1 MTAKLTTKWRVGLS
15 SLLGVAIAAGVLVT
29 ASSPSA
35 AAATCGPLAGTVGE
49 AAAMAA
55 ACGTRVEID
64 ESRTELT
71 TTYVNPDG
79 TRTFES
85 SVVPQRA
92 RKGGAW
98 ADVDLALAE
107 KSGTLR
113 PKVSAADVRFSTGG
127 TGPLVTLVKAG
138 KTMTM
143 TWPGNLPAPTVTGD
157 SATYAGVLPDTD
169 LVVRATHTG
178 FTHVLVIKTPAAAA
192 NPAVRQ
198 IKFGIG
204 GDAKLQARSGGR
216 MVAQAGNVV
225 LAAAQTPV
233 MWDSKADTSA
243 GVQRRSLMGAEMA
256 GGTGLSSAV
265 APGDRATV
273 APVQATPTADGLTL
287 APDTKLLAD
296 PANYPLY
303 VDPAWDSVDNP
314 RWAYATSNNENNDT
328 TGARVGLNPAT
339 GALYRSFFEFPTT
352 GKSGGSLKGK
362 YIHSAYVQ
370 MGLDHSWS
378 CADTPS
384 YMYAGP
390 ALSGVP
396 KASWSAMTLTALSTA
411 ASVSAHAN
419 EGSGCV
425 DSPQPDVTVNYT
437 GNGVRDHVRSAA
449 GGNWNLIVF
458 GFSAGSTTGGSGES
472 TQDRWK
478 RFYTNKAKLIVDYDS
493 TPGKPNSMQVSGV
506 TCPATGV
513 MGIGTLTPTLSAIL
527 PDADSQTLRGA
538 FEWVE
543 VPASGNPDEATVKN
557 RVSPDPTATA
567 NTRAT
572 TVPITITAGKTYAFH
587 VTAVDAAP
595 YSQWSGWGAWCQ
607 FKADTAKPIKPTVTV
622 TGGGTRAGGDVTFTL
637 STTETDVTKF
647 RYSWSG
653 TPTTEVAATGT
664 SPKTATIKLTVPRF
678 GTNTLSAL
686 AVDNVNNI
694 GNLGTA
700 EINVGRPAPPVARW
714 GLETYPGVDQA
725 GALADAQP
733 APANSPLTA
742 TNVTWAKDARL
753 VGGHTASFNGSTSL
767 AATSGSVVNTAGS
780 FSVAGWARLG
790 VMPTG
795 DYKII
800 TQEGADAA
808 GFSLGVR
815 FIGDP
820 EKPYWTMVMKD
831 TSAQGGG
838 STTKAAYSPV
848 PITTSDVGKW
858 THLAAVYDAPAKK
871 MRLYVNG
878 ELKHELDRPATP
890 WSATGK
896 FVIGRGFG
904 AGVAENWWNG
914 QIADVQ
920 AYDRALVA
928 QDFTGQLATE
938 PGSSEYDEPGLITPL
953 KVGGWDFAGQG
964 ECWLPLPEPGLCESL
979 EYGGFGRRL
988 SLTEGSGY
996 SQGLRGEALWLDK
1009 THVDTAITTPTTE
1022 YGWSQS
1028 NTATP
1033 ENPVWQDSAVLRT
1046 DDSFTVSVWGRLD
1059 DLNGNHTLVSQ
1070 RGTHE
1075 SAFWIKHFPGTG
1087 KWEMS
1092 VTDADSTT
1100 AAQASVASQTSVNAG
1115 EWTHLVGVYDA
1126 GRKQLRLYVNGV
1138 LEGTTSLTFD
1148 VMPSTGALTVGRTL
1162 WHDEDSNYWVGSID
1176 ELAVYQG
1183 AMTDV
1188 QVKAINNSYDS

>member
-1 MTAKLTTKWRVGLS
+1 MALASGALMTV
-15 SLLGVAIAAGVLVT
+15 
-29 ASSPSA
+29 SSPSA
-35 AAATCGPLAGTVGE
+35 AAAPCGRLAGTAGE

-71 TTYVNPDG
+71 TTYANPDG

-85 SVVPQRA
+85 SVVPLRA
-92 RKGGAW
+92 RKADGSW

-107 KSGTLR
+107 KGGALR
-113 PKVSAADVRFSTGG
+113 PKVSAADVRFSIGG
-127 TGPLVTLVKAG
+127 AEPLVTLVKAG

-143 TWPGNLPAPTVTGD
+143 SWPGNLPAPTVTGD
-157 SATYAGVLPDTD
+157 SATYAGVLPDVD

-198 IKFGIG
+198 IQFGIG

-225 LAAAQTPV
+225 LAAAQAPV
-233 MWDSKADTSA
+233 MWDSKDDTPA
-243 GVQRRSLMGAEMA
+243 AAQRRSALGAELA
-256 GGTGLSSAV
+256 GGTGISSAV
-265 APGDRATV
+265 APGDRAGI
-273 APVQATPTADGLTL
+273 APVQATPTAGGLTL
-287 APDTKLLAD
+287 APDTKLLSD
-296 PANYPLY
+296 PANFPVY

-378 CADTPS
+378 CGDTPS

-419 EGSGCV
+419 EGSGCA

-449 GGNWNLIVF
+449 SGNWNLIVF

-493 TPGKPNSMQVSGV
+493 TPGKPNALQVSGV
-506 TCPATGV
+506 TCPTTGV
-513 MGIGTLTPTLSAIL
+513 MGIGTLTPTLSAML

-557 RVSPDPTATA
+557 RVTPDPTATA

-572 TVPITITAGKTYAFH
+572 TVPITITAGKTYAYH

-622 TGGGTRAGGDVTFTL
+622 TGGGTRAGGEVTITL

-664 SPKTATIKLTVPRF
+664 SPKTATVKLTVPRF

-686 AVDNVNNI
+686 AVDNVNNV

-700 EINVGRPAPPVARW
+700 EINVGRPAPPVAQW

-725 GALADAQP
+725 GALSDAQP

-742 TNVTWAKDARL
+742 TNVTWTKDSRL
-753 VGGHTASFNGSTSL
+753 VGGHTAAFNGSTSL

-780 FSVAGWARLG
+780 FSVAAWARLG
-790 VMPTG
+790 VMPTA
-795 DYKII
+795 DYKIL

-820 EKPYWTMVMKD
+820 AKPYWTMVMKD

-848 PITTSDVGKW
+848 EITTADVGKW

-920 AYDRALVA
+920 AFDRALVA
-928 QDFTGQLATE
+928 QDFTGQLASE
-938 PGSSEYDEPGLITPL
+938 AGSSGFDEPGMLSPL
-953 KVGGWDFAGQG
+953 KVGTWDFTGLG
-964 ECWLPLPEPGLCESL
+964 PCWEPMPEPGLCEAL
-979 EYGGFGRRL
+979 EFGGFARRL
-988 SLTEGSGY
+988 SLTAGTDV
-996 SQGLRGEALWLDK
+996 SQGLRGEALWLNK
-1009 THVDTAITTPTTE
+1009 AHWDTTLTDPTTE
-1022 YGWSQS
+1022 FGWSQS

-1033 ENPVWQDSAVLRT
+1033 ENPVWQDGSVLRT
-1046 DDSFTVSVWGRLD
+1046 DDSFTVSAWARLD
-1059 DLNGNHTLVSQ
+1059 DAAGNHAVVSQ
-1070 RGTHE
+1070 RGNTE
-1075 SAFWIKHFPGTG
+1075 SAFALSAIGG
-1087 KWEMS
+1087 KWS
-1092 VTDADSTT
+1092 FNVADADNST
-1100 AAQASVASQTSVNAG
+1100 AAQVSAQSVTPAQVG

-1126 GRKQLRLYVNGV
+1126 GRRQLRLYVNGV
-1138 LEGTTSLTFD
+1138 LERTTALTWD
-1148 VMPSTGALTVGRTL
+1148 VMASTGTLTVGRTRYHGADIDYL
-1162 WHDEDSNYWVGSID
+1162 LGSADEV
-1176 ELAVYQG
+1176 AVYQG
-1183 AMTDV
+1183 AMTDA
-1188 QVKAINNSYDS
+1188 QVKSLNDSYDS